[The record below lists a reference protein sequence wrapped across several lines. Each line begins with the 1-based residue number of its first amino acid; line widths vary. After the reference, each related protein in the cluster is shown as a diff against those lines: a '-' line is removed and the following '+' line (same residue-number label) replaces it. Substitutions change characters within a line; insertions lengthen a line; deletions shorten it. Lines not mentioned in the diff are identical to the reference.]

1 MLAAQTNV
9 QAHPLDYGHYADDTA
24 NQAYWQTDSAQ
35 AGPSFD
41 PSNTD
46 HPLMCTHEGCPKA
59 GKVYNRKCDFEYA
72 FTFLS
77 TEDNMNP
84 SRQKLTRPHPNS
96 KHMNN
101 HNKRRRCNFCDG
113 GGAETKDLNRH
124 MWTRH
129 PNEARAFNIPKD
141 EVQCPMCDYSGR
153 SDNVKRHRDT
163 KGHW

>member
-59 GKVYNRKCDFEYA
+59 GKVYNRKCDF
-72 FTFLS
+72 
-77 TEDNMNP
+77 D
-84 SRQKLTRPHPNS
+84 